1 LFSRLAKEI
10 VGARQLV
17 RQDGGRLAQIAGRNW
32 STSYVSS
39 NHEFPALPDGI
50 SWYIISAMIDRQT
63 DIRLVR
69 NALRR
74 SRVVALLGPRQCGK
88 TTLARQFVAADSVNY
103 FDLEDPGGV
112 ARLTEPNTAL
122 RPLKGLVVIDEI
134 QRRPELFPLLRV
146 LADRKPLPARFLI
159 LGSAAPD
166 LLSQSSETLAGR
178 LETVLLE
185 GFRLGD
191 LGPRAQGRLWL
202 RGGFPLAYT
211 ARSEGDSVAWRR
223 QFLQTFLERDIPQL
237 GIQIPAAALRRFWNM
252 LAHYHAQTWNGAELA
267 RALAVSEST
276 VRRYLDLLTGVFM
289 LRQLP
294 PWFENLSKRQVKAPK
309 VFVRDSGLL
318 HALLG
323 IANQRDLEL
332 HPKVGASWEGYAVE
346 EVLKALQ
353 PDEAYYWATHQG
365 AEIDLVLFKHG
376 RRLGVECQR
385 QDAPTLTPSM
395 RIALNDLNLDRL
407 VVVYPGKRRYALS
420 DQVEVIPLV
429 EMVAAVGG
437 AASLFKKP
445 RR

>member
-1 LFSRLAKEI
+1 MIDRKSDL
-10 VGARQLV
+10 QLV
-17 RQDGGRLAQIAGRNW
+17 RA
-32 STSYVSS
+32 
-39 NHEFPALPDGI
+39 ALK
-50 SWYIISAMIDRQT
+50 
-63 DIRLVR
+63 
-69 NALRR
+69 R
-74 SRVVALLGPRQCGK
+74 SRVVALLGPRQSGK
-88 TTLARQFVAADSVNY
+88 TTLARQFVRADSLNY
-103 FDLEDPGGV
+103 FDLEDPQSL
-112 ARLTEPNTAL
+112 ARVSEPQTAL

-159 LGSAAPD
+159 LGSASPD

-178 LETVLLE
+178 LETVHLE
-185 GFRLGD
+185 GFRLAD
-191 LGPRAQGRLWL
+191 LGPRAQSRLWL

-237 GIQIPAAALRRFWNM
+237 GIQIPAVALRRFWYM

-276 VRRYLDLLTGVFM
+276 VRRYLDLLTGAFM

-332 HPKVGASWEGYAVE
+332 HPKVGASWEGFAIE
-346 EVLKALQ
+346 ETLKALN

-376 RRLGVECQR
+376 RRLAIECKR
-385 QDAPTLTPSM
+385 KDAPTLTNSM
-395 RIALNDLNLDRL
+395 RTALNDLKLDRL
-407 VVVYPGKRRYALS
+407 VVVYPGERRYALA
-420 DQVEVIPLV
+420 DGVEVIPLV
-429 EMVAAVGG
+429 ELVAARGNS
-437 AASLFKKP
+437 ASLFKKSH
-445 RR
+445 R